1 MGESERPKVDPPADC
16 PSWLESLFDLS
27 PDPMCLAAVDGYFKW
42 VNPAFE
48 RTLGYT
54 VEESVSRPMI
64 DFVHPE
70 DVESTLA
77 AMAVLAGGEEIR
89 QFENRCICRDGSV
102 RWLQWNCRPEPNRNG
117 LIAAAARDITDSV
130 RRVEQAA
137 LRQVATVVA
146 QGAAPAD
153 VFTTVAAEIA
163 DLLEADLT
171 LIGRYELDSTFSYLA
186 AGGHISTS
194 SVVDRLKLGGNNLAS
209 RILDSGR
216 PESMSYDNATGP
228 IAVFARRI
236 GLRSAVGT
244 PIVVD
249 GRMWGAMFACWTRPR
264 DIAPE
269 TMDRLSQIT
278 ELVAAAIAN
287 AESRSALVESRARV
301 VAAGDESR
309 RRIERDLH
317 DGAQQRLVTLAL
329 KVRSHESEIPP
340 ELTDLF
346 GEVVSG
352 LEEILNDIRE
362 LSRGIHPAALSRAGL
377 GSALKALGR
386 RAPLPVEVTVRIPAR
401 PVARIEIAVY
411 YVVAE
416 ALTNVAKHAQASHA
430 VVEVVEADGVIRVSV
445 SDDGVGGADLTEG
458 SGLLGLRDR
467 VDALGGTMTV
477 TSPASGTTL
486 VVELPT
492 GG

>member
-27 PDPMCLAAVDGYFKW
+27 PDLMCLFTVDGYCKW

-54 VEESVSRPMI
+54 AEQCVARPMM
-64 DFVHPE
+64 DFVHPD

-77 AMAVLAGGEEIR
+77 ALEVLGGGEEIR

-130 RRVEQAA
+130 RRRDQAA

-153 VFTTVAAEIA
+153 AFTHAAAAIA
-163 DLLEADLT
+163 DLLAADLT
-171 LIGRYELDSTFSYLA
+171 LSGRYELDSTFSYLA

-209 RILDSGR
+209 RILSSGR

-228 IAVFARRI
+228 IAAFGRRI

-249 GRMWGAMFACWTRPR
+249 GRIWGAMFACWTRPR
-264 DIAPE
+264 EIAPE

-287 AESRSALVESRARV
+287 AESRSAL
-301 VAAGDESR
+301 
-309 RRIERDLH
+309 I
-317 DGAQQRLVTLAL
+317 
-329 KVRSHESEIPP
+329 
-340 ELTDLF
+340 
-346 GEVVSG
+346 
-352 LEEILNDIRE
+352 
-362 LSRGIHPAALSRAGL
+362 
-377 GSALKALGR
+377 
-386 RAPLPVEVTVRIPAR
+386 
-401 PVARIEIAVY
+401 
-411 YVVAE
+411 
-416 ALTNVAKHAQASHA
+416 
-430 VVEVVEADGVIRVSV
+430 
-445 SDDGVGGADLTEG
+445 
-458 SGLLGLRDR
+458 
-467 VDALGGTMTV
+467 
-477 TSPASGTTL
+477 
-486 VVELPT
+486 
-492 GG
+492 

>member
-1 MGESERPKVDPPADC
+1 MGESERPKIDPPADC

-27 PDPMCLAAVDGYFKW
+27 PDLMCLFTVDGYCKW

-48 RTLGYT
+48 RTLGYIA
-54 VEESVSRPMI
+54 EECVSRTMI
-64 DFVHPE
+64 GFVHPE
-70 DVESTLA
+70 DVESSLA
-77 AMAVLAGGEEIR
+77 ALEVLADGEEVR

-102 RWLQWNCRPEPNRNG
+102 RWLQWNCRPEPNGSG

-171 LIGRYELDSTFSYLA
+171 LIGRYELDATFSYLA
-186 AGGHISTS
+186 AGGHISTA

-216 PESMSYDNATGP
+216 PESMNYDNATGP
-228 IAVFARRI
+228 IAVFGRRI

-249 GRMWGAMFACWTRPR
+249 GRIWGAMFACWTRPR

-340 ELTDLF
+340 ELTGLF

-416 ALTNVAKHAQASHA
+416 ALTNVAKHGQASHA
-430 VVEVVEADGVIRVSV
+430 VVEVAESDGVIRISV
-445 SDDGVGGADLTEG
+445 SDDGIGGADLTKG